1 MIILFN
7 LHRSM
12 RFRRCCPTNQ
22 KWQFKP
28 LSLHLFRHVYHLIQ
42 RRRDKPRETDDIDIL
57 LACDFE
63 DLLARHHHTKID
75 DLEVITLQHD
85 ANNVL
90 TNVMHIA
97 FYGRQQNLTI

>member
-1 MIILFN
+1 M
-7 LHRSM
+7 
-12 RFRRCCPTNQ
+12 
-22 KWQFKP
+22 
-28 LSLHLFRHVYHLIQ
+28 
-42 RRRDKPRETDDIDIL
+42 